1 MKGLL
6 YLISVLVISFSFSS
20 CDDDK
25 DFIIDPIVGTK
36 KLTSQEVRVFL
47 NGELLSDQILEGS
60 GLDFSDLSIP
70 KNTIFRFNESG
81 AFSTLVPGEPVQLGY
96 WELNNSRTQLIL
108 NSAHEDQVFQ
118 IHALTSKTLSLAI
131 VEKQIIYLNGY
142 PADLSVEVILNM
154 N

>member
-6 YLISVLVISFSFSS
+6 FLISALFISISFSS
-20 CDDDK
+20 CEDDK
-25 DFIIDPIVGTK
+25 EFIIDPIIGTK

-47 NGELLSDQILEGS
+47 NGELLSDKIIEGS

-70 KNTIFRFNESG
+70 KNTTFKFNESG
-81 AFSTLVPGEPVQLGY
+81 AFTALVPGEPVQLGY

-108 NSAHEDQVFQ
+108 NSEKEDQVFQ

-142 PADLSVEVILNM
+142 PADLSVEVIMNM
-154 N
+154 H